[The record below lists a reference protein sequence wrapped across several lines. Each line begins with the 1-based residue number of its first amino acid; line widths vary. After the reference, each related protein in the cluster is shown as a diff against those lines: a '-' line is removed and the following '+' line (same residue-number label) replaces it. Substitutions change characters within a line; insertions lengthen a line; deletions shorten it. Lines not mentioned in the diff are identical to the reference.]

1 MNKQWCIPP
10 EANAAFV
17 CAMEDILELYHR
29 PSTPDN
35 PLVCMDESSKQQVI
49 ETRQPIES
57 KPGQVERYDYEY
69 ERNGVSNLFMLFA
82 PFEGWRHVKVTDRRT
97 KVDFAHCIKD
107 VLTLYYPDTEKVT
120 IVMDNLNTHYPSSL
134 YEAFEPAEARSLLE
148 RCDFHYT
155 PKHGSW
161 LNMAEIEFSALQ
173 RQCLDRRI
181 PDQETLR
188 DEIAAWE
195 ERRNAKAVR
204 VNWRFTTAD
213 ARIRLKR
220 LYPSIKT

>member
-1 MNKQWCIPP
+1 
-10 EANAAFV
+10 
-17 CAMEDILELYHR
+17 MEDILELYHR

-49 ETRQPIES
+49 ETRQPIEAES
-57 KPGQVERYDYEY
+57 GQVERYDYEY

-82 PFEGWRHVKVTDRRT
+82 PFEGWRHIKVTDRRT

-107 VLTLYYPDTEKVT
+107 MLTLYYPDADKVT
-120 IVMDNLNTHYPSSL
+120 IVMDNLNTHHLSSL

-173 RQCLDRRI
+173 RQCLDQRI

-195 ERRNAKAVR
+195 ERRNAKAVS